1 MTLLD
6 MENFSPNRRQF
17 LKGAG
22 VAMALPLLESLPE
35 VRGAQKAA
43 KGAGPVKRF
52 VCLSNNYGIYKKGFF
67 PAAAGKD
74 YALVE
79 KSTET
84 IAEPPRFKP
93 LDAAQLK
100 AMGAL

>member
-35 VRGAQKAA
+35 VRAAQKPPGP
-43 KGAGPVKRF
+43 KG
-52 VCLSNNYGIYKKGFF
+52 
-67 PAAAGKD
+67 
-74 YALVE
+74 
-79 KSTET
+79 
-84 IAEPPRFKP
+84 
-93 LDAAQLK
+93 Q
-100 AMGAL
+100 

>member
-35 VRGAQKAA
+35 VRAAQKAA
-43 KGAGPVKRF
+43 RAIGPVKRF
-52 VCLSNNYGIYKKGFF
+52 VCLSNN
-67 PAAAGKD
+67 
-74 YALVE
+74 
-79 KSTET
+79 
-84 IAEPPRFKP
+84 
-93 LDAAQLK
+93 
-100 AMGAL
+100 

>member
-1 MTLLD
+1 

-35 VRGAQKAA
+35 VRAAQKAA

-52 VCLSNNYGIYKKGFF
+52 VCLSNNYGIYKNGFF
-67 PAAAGKD
+67 PTRQGG
-74 YALVE
+74 
-79 KSTET
+79 TM
-84 IAEPPRFKP
+84 R
-93 LDAAQLK
+93 
-100 AMGAL
+100 

>member
-1 MTLLD
+1 

-35 VRGAQKAA
+35 VRAAQKAA

-52 VCLSNNYGIYKKGFF
+52 VCLSNNYGIYKNGFF
-67 PAAAGKD
+67 PTSAGTD
-74 YALVE
+74 YAL
-79 KSTET
+79 TPT
-84 IAEPPRFKP
+84 LKP
-93 LDAAQLK
+93 LERHRKDFTVFSNLD
-100 AMGAL
+100 LSLIHI

>member
-35 VRGAQKAA
+35 VRAAQKAA
-43 KGAGPVKRF
+43 RAKG
-52 VCLSNNYGIYKKGFF
+52 
-67 PAAAGKD
+67 
-74 YALVE
+74 
-79 KSTET
+79 
-84 IAEPPRFKP
+84 
-93 LDAAQLK
+93 Q
-100 AMGAL
+100 